1 MTVAYGLWVCTL
13 IFLGEEDSSEF
24 LDEEEKDHVDL
35 SVRADQSRTRLRF
48 GTSTKC
54 MKRWAG
60 KGVSIIIYTGHDFVP

>member
-54 MKRWAG
+54 MKR
-60 KGVSIIIYTGHDFVP
+60 